1 VGAITEVLLYSR
13 GQEND
18 NLSRQDLK
26 EGFCSAMEKLGLKK
40 KVLVVPPDFTR
51 YHSRAGE
58 LTSAAWEY
66 YGDSLTDILPAL
78 GTHSAM
84 TEAEIKQ
91 MYGQTP
97 LGLFREHNWR
107 TGLATLGEV
116 PAEFIREVSEGRVD
130 FSWPAQV
137 NRLVAE
143 GGFDLILSIGQ
154 VVPHEVSGM
163 ANYNKNIFVGT
174 GGADGINKSH
184 FLGAAYGMERI
195 MGRADNPVRG
205 VLNYASDHFAKDM
218 PIVYAL
224 TVVGQVENGA
234 LKTRGLFIG
243 DDIECFSMAAE
254 LSAKV
259 NIELLDKP
267 LKKVVVYLDPAEY
280 KSIWLGNKSIY
291 RTRMAMADGGELIV
305 LAPGV
310 SQFGED
316 PEIDRLIRKYGYVG
330 TTGILEAVENNED
343 LIQNL
348 SAAAH
353 LIHGSSEGR
362 FTITYC
368 PGKLSKEEIEAVNF
382 RYVPL
387 SETTKRY
394 DPHKLQD
401 GFNSPAS
408 GEEIYFI
415 SNPALGLWSYKE
427 KFNN

>member
-1 VGAITEVLLYSR
+1 MLLYSR

-343 LIQNL
+343 LRQNL

>member
-427 KFNN
+427 KFNS

>member
-1 VGAITEVLLYSR
+1 
-13 GQEND
+13 
-18 NLSRQDLK
+18 
-26 EGFCSAMEKLGLKK
+26 MEKLGLKK

-427 KFNN
+427 KFNS